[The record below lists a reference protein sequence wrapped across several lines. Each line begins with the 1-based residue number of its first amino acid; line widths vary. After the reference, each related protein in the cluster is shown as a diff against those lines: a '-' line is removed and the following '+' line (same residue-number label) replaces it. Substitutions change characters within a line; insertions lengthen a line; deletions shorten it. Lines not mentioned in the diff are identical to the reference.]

1 MHRPGR
7 WTSTVALLVVYA
19 IVAAGCGKDSSAT
32 TPAPV
37 AQATPPTTQSPP
49 KWKPARTTAYGAFMA
64 ESPSP
69 DATTIEGASSINRIE
84 IGEIT
89 PASSDDVD
97 PEFAS
102 LLDSCSADPSADA
115 AIPMRTIVESTSTK
129 AEFVPGITMVLKGLP
144 VTWPSGDPGPLLE
157 TQLAGTVD
165 GGSCQHVSQVGEGG
179 VDVHST
185 TPLTKSSP
193 FTQDWLWIIKGYY
206 GDEYTDGQPAKLSSI
221 ALIFTPWV
229 KGSGEGR
236 QSHLKMVQTCFTG
249 ERKYEQLW
257 EVVYGNEPDF
267 IPFISLGDP
276 KQPESL
282 LTRVRLKDGVPSHL
296 TSLDS
301 PDYYAC
307 PE

>member
-1 MHRPGR
+1 MRRPGR
-7 WTSTVALLVVYA
+7 HTSAALLAACA
-19 IVAAGCGKDSSAT
+19 ILAAGCGSDSSST
-32 TPAPV
+32 DSV
-37 AQATPPTTQSPP
+37 AAVEATPPTTQSPP
-49 KWKPARTTAYGAFMA
+49 KWKPARTTVYGAFMA

-69 DATTIEGASSINRIE
+69 DATTIEGASSNNQVQL
-84 IGEIT
+84 GEVT
-89 PASSDDVD
+89 PASEVD

-102 LLDSCSADPSADA
+102 LMDNCTADPSADA
-115 AIPMRTIVESTSTK
+115 VIPMRTVVENTSTK
-129 AEFVPGITMVLKGLP
+129 AEFIPGITMVLKGLN

-157 TQLAGTVD
+157 TQISTVLD
-165 GGSCQHVSQVGEGG
+165 GSGSCQDVSQVGEGRI
-179 VDVHST
+179 DVNGGS
-185 TPLTKSSP
+185 PITKSSP
-193 FTQDWLWIIKGYY
+193 YKQDWLWVIKGYY
-206 GDEYTDGQPAKLSSI
+206 GDQYTDGQPAKLSSI

-236 QSHLKMVQTCFTG
+236 QSHLQMVQTCFTG

-282 LTRVRLKDGVPSHL
+282 LTKVRLKDGVPSDL